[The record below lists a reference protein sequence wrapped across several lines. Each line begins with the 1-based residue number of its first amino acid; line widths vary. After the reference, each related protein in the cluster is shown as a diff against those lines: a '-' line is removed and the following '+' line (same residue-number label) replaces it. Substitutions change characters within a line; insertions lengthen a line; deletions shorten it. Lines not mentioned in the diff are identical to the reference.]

1 MFSAKKNLLSAGL
14 VVCGLLQ
21 ATWVDAC
28 PFCLTPPETWSKI
41 LAGADV
47 VLTAEMMK
55 MNLYE
60 KQIRVDVRA
69 STEFRILQTFKTP
82 GTAGPV
88 VVPVRSGQ
96 GTLREQSTLP
106 EPGISRAGVPLKSG
120 ETPVFRSRPAQPKL
134 PFLLQSGRVL
144 TVPGYTEAEAG
155 EMFLLVGRMTPL
167 KSESPG
173 GTYEVAENEA
183 NGVVR
188 AAVNED
194 DGAADA
200 RSRERVK
207 TVAFVIPQLLEWDS
221 PLNATPDRLDYILQ
235 APAAELPDNQRL
247 SYYISFLESPDSLL
261 AIDAWSEFACAR
273 YEDVVSVSYDFPQ
286 EKLREWIADPNANPE
301 RLGLYG
307 MMLGLCGDTG
317 DAAFLEE
324 QIGQPRTG
332 DFRYGIDGVMGG
344 YLRLTG
350 ESGLRFLE
358 ETRLSRADVSSEEL
372 MAVVTAIQYM
382 WSYESSR
389 IDKQRLR
396 SSLHLLLENPEL
408 RELVITDLARWKDWP
423 TAVRLIEMFA
433 EIDDDRT
440 QKAIVQFTIALLR
453 DSEKNTGPDAPSA
466 ELVSSSR
473 KFLAMVQENHR
484 RLLREAYREFGPP
497 Q

>member
-1 MFSAKKNLLSAGL
+1 MFFAKKNLLSAGL

-28 PFCLTPPETWSKI
+28 PFCLTPPETWSEI

-47 VLTAEMMK
+47 FLTAEMMK

-69 STEFRILQTFKTP
+69 STEFRILETFKTP
-82 GTAGPV
+82 GTAGTV
-88 VVPVRSGQ
+88 VVPVRGGQ
-96 GTLREQSTLP
+96 NALREQ
-106 EPGISRAGVPLKSG
+106 GVSRAGAIQKPG
-120 ETPVFRSRPAQPKL
+120 EKPEFHSRPAQPKL

-155 EMFLLVGRMTPL
+155 EKFLLVGRMTL
-167 KSESPG
+167 LNSEPPG
-173 GTYEVAENEA
+173 GTYEVAENESS
-183 NGVVR
+183 GVVR
-188 AAVNED
+188 AAVVNED
-194 DGAADA
+194 DESADA
-200 RSRERVK
+200 RSRDRVK

-221 PLNATPDRLDYILQ
+221 PVNATPERLDYILQ

-261 AIDAWSEFACAR
+261 AIDAWSEFAGAR
-273 YEDVVSVSYDFPQ
+273 YEDVVAVSQNFPR
-286 EKLREWIADPNANPE
+286 EKLRDWVADPNANPE

-307 MMLGLCGDTG
+307 MMLGLCGDTD
-317 DAAFLEE
+317 DAKFLEE
-324 QIGQPRTG
+324 QISQPRTG

-382 WSYESSR
+382 WSCESSR

-423 TAVRLIEMFA
+423 TAVRLVEMFA
-433 EIDDDRT
+433 EIDDDRS

-466 ELVSSSR
+466 ELVSASR
-473 KFLAMVQENHR
+473 NFLAMVQMNHP